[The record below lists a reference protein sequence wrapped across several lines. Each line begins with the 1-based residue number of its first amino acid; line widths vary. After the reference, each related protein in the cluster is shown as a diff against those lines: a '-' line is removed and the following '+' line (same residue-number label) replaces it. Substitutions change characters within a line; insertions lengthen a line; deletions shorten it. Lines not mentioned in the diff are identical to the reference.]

1 MDFTVFKAI
10 NIFYSLF
17 LEYKRI
23 MVVYYFYTLILFGG
37 AIIKL
42 NGNLESI
49 KRTILNEIEALYDME
64 LQSYD
69 FLPMELAVKLG
80 EFTGRINREIAV
92 YINRKGKILNIIL
105 GDISTVSLP
114 ELDGRKSENRLS
126 GIRCIHTHPNGTGI
140 LSALDIS
147 SLLSLKLDAMT
158 ALGVKEGQVVEAY
171 TALPVADEK
180 GEIHKAQVYGPYYL
194 GDENVN
200 ELFHLINDIDKA
212 SRGLIYKND
221 EDVERA
227 ILVGIDVFSGKTL
240 NEKSGGLGLLDE
252 LEELAITA
260 GVTVLHKVTQKKQ
273 VKDSTYFV
281 GKGMAEQIGF
291 LRQELDANLII
302 FDDELTGAQVRNI
315 EQLVGAKVIDRTT
328 LILDIFAQRARS
340 KEGKLQVELAQLKYR
355 LPRLLGFGTQLSRL
369 GGGIG
374 TRGPGEKKLEVDK
387 RHINRRVSFLE
398 SELKN
403 LGERRGQMREGRKKE
418 SFPTIAIVGYTNVGK
433 STLMNKLSG
442 SDVFAENK
450 LFATLDPTTRS
461 LKLPDDREVLLV
473 DTVGFIRKLPH
484 DLIEAFKSSL
494 EEAVS
499 ADILLHVVDASTEEA
514 GVQIQ
519 VVNSILEGLGAINKP
534 IALVLNKIDVRK
546 EESRIPISNPQGKV
560 FEISALTGQGLEGLL
575 EGISQMIPKENIE
588 VNVLVPYTAGWV
600 IPFIHEN
607 GEVIS
612 EEYTEQGIKADIII
626 KKMKIEKIREYIV

>member
-1 MDFTVFKAI
+1 
-10 NIFYSLF
+10 
-17 LEYKRI
+17 
-23 MVVYYFYTLILFGG
+23 
-37 AIIKL
+37 
-42 NGNLESI
+42 
-49 KRTILNEIEALYDME
+49 ME

-69 FLPMELAVKLG
+69 FLPIELAVKLG
-80 EFTGRINREIAV
+80 EFTGRINREIAI
-92 YINRKGKILNIIL
+92 YINRKGKILNIML
-105 GDISTVSLP
+105 GDSLTVSLP
-114 ELDGRKSENRLS
+114 ELDGRKNENRLS
-126 GIRCIHTHPNGTGI
+126 ATRCIHTHPNGTGI

-158 ALGVKEGQVVEAY
+158 ALGVKDGQVVEAY
-171 TALPVADEK
+171 TALPAADEK

-194 GDENVN
+194 GDENAN
-200 ELFHLINDIDKA
+200 ELFHLINELDKA
-212 SRGLIYKND
+212 SRDLIYKNV

-240 NEKSGGLGLLDE
+240 NEKSEGLGLLDE

-260 GVTVLHKVTQKKQ
+260 GVTVLQKVTQKKQ

-281 GKGMAEQIGF
+281 GKGMAKQIGF
-291 LRQELDANLII
+291 LRQELNANLII
-302 FDDELTGAQVRNI
+302 FDDELSGAQVRNI

-403 LGERRGQMREGRKKE
+403 LGERRGQMRDGRKKE
-418 SFPTIAIVGYTNVGK
+418 RIPTIAIVGYTNVGK
-433 STLMNKLSG
+433 STLMNKLCG

-484 DLIEAFKSSL
+484 ELIEAFKSSL
-494 EEAVS
+494 EEAVF

-514 GVQIQ
+514 EVQIQ
-519 VVNSILEGLGAINKP
+519 VVNSIIEGLGAINKP

-546 EESRIPISNPQGKV
+546 EKSRIPIINPQGKV

-575 EGISQMIPKENIE
+575 EGISQMLPKENIE
-588 VNVLVPYTAGWV
+588 VNVLIPYTAGWV

-626 KKMKIEKIREYIV
+626 KKMKIEKVREYII

>member
-1 MDFTVFKAI
+1 
-10 NIFYSLF
+10 
-17 LEYKRI
+17 

-158 ALGVKEGQVVEAY
+158 ALGVKDGQVVEAY
-171 TALPVADEK
+171 TALPIADEK

-546 EESRIPISNPQGKV
+546 EESRIPITNPQGKV

-575 EGISQMIPKENIE
+575 EGISQMLPKENTE
-588 VNVLVPYTAGWV
+588 VRVLVPYTAGWV